1 MMDNTKKM
9 SIATW
14 IVCLGIA
21 NKKDTVTETLNRE
34 GIKVCCIQETEIEQG
49 FPEEVLNCNGF
60 VMELEMND
68 AKKRA
73 GIYVH
78 KNINYK
84 RRRDL
89 EKNNMH
95 VVIIDIIGLE
105 FLRVICVSRSFRPI
119 DMTPGVFF
127 DSQLEIIK
135 NSVCKNCYILGDF
148 NLDARMESWPDYDKK
163 LPLAQLF
170 EFAVEYNFNQIVDF
184 CTWSRVIN
192 GAKKESLIDHVYHV
206 KPYLSFLE
214 IIQPK

>member
-1 MMDNTKKM
+1 MMDNTKKL

-21 NKKDTVTETLNRE
+21 NKKDMVTETLNRE

-105 FLRVICVSRSFRPI
+105 FLRVICVYRSFRPM

-148 NLDARMESWPDYDKK
+148 NLDARMESRPDYDRK
-163 LPLAQLF
+163 LPLARLF
-170 EFAVEYNFNQIVDF
+170 EFAVEYINLTVFWNCKNFSSGQ
-184 CTWSRVIN
+184 
-192 GAKKESLIDHVYHV
+192 E
-206 KPYLSFLE
+206 
-214 IIQPK
+214 